1 MDPLFIAIAL
11 LGIALGHLA
20 VLLPRRRR
28 SPDEVARLA
37 RWREARDRAEAA
49 LAAHLTP
56 AERAQ
61 LRRDD
66 YLAVPSPAHPG
77 RVYRVPRWG
86 ELVDVYE
93 GGYLSRRLCIRPTA
107 RLPEA
112 DVLLT
117 HLLMIRGDE
126 DGYLRLANEAPLTR
140 WF

>member
-1 MDPLFIAIAL
+1 MAPLLIAL
-11 LGIALGHLA
+11 IGLGLGHVAVA
-20 VLLPRRRR
+20 VLGRRRP
-28 SPDEVARLA
+28 PDEAARLA

-66 YLAVPSPAHPG
+66 YLAVPSPATPD
-77 RVYRVPRWG
+77 RVYHVPRWG

-93 GGYLSRRLCIRPTA
+93 RGYLTRRLCIRPTA

-126 DGYLRLANEAPLTR
+126 EGYLRLANEAPLTR